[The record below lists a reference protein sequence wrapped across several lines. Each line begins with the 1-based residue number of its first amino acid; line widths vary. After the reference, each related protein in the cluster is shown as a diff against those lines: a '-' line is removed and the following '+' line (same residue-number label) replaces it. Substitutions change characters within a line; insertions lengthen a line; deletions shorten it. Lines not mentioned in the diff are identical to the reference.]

1 MTGYRAFS
9 YQFVKTFPVISKG
22 FEIETEMS
30 IHAVMNNMHL
40 ENVVIDYR
48 DRPEG
53 SVSKLNTY
61 SDGFK
66 VLKTI
71 AKLYRVYKPLGFFG
85 IISLILFLLSAVF
98 FIPVLRVYAITGL
111 VPNFPTL
118 IVCGFTV
125 IAALQS
131 LFSGLILET
140 IRQQNRQSFEH
151 ALIQVSDRQRQLL
164 EK

>member
-1 MTGYRAFS
+1 M
-9 YQFVKTFPVISKG
+9 Q
-22 FEIETEMS
+22 
-30 IHAVMNNMHL
+30 
-40 ENVVIDYR
+40 
-48 DRPEG
+48 
-53 SVSKLNTY
+53 
-61 SDGFK
+61 
-66 VLKTI
+66 KTI

-85 IISLILFLLSAVF
+85 MISLILFLLSAVF

>member
-1 MTGYRAFS
+1 
-9 YQFVKTFPVISKG
+9 
-22 FEIETEMS
+22 
-30 IHAVMNNMHL
+30 MNNMHL

>member
-1 MTGYRAFS
+1 MAS
-9 YQFVKTFPVISKG
+9 
-22 FEIETEMS
+22 
-30 IHAVMNNMHL
+30 
-40 ENVVIDYR
+40 
-48 DRPEG
+48 
-53 SVSKLNTY
+53 
-61 SDGFK
+61 K

-125 IAALQS
+125 IAACNPCS
-131 LFSGLILET
+131 P
-140 IRQQNRQSFEH
+140 
-151 ALIQVSDRQRQLL
+151 D
-164 EK
+164 

>member
-1 MTGYRAFS
+1 M
-9 YQFVKTFPVISKG
+9 KTFPVISKG

-98 FIPVLRVYAITGL
+98 FIPVLRIYAVTGL

>member
-1 MTGYRAFS
+1 MLGKYLTVFLISMVPLVELRLAMPVAIGMDLPY
-9 YQFVKTFPVISKG
+9 FP
-22 FEIETEMS
+22 
-30 IHAVMNNMHL
+30 A
-40 ENVVIDYR
+40 
-48 DRPEG
+48 
-53 SVSKLNTY
+53 
-61 SDGFK
+61 
-66 VLKTI
+66 
-71 AKLYRVYKPLGFFG
+71 
-85 IISLILFLLSAVF
+85 
-98 FIPVLRVYAITGL
+98 
-111 VPNFPTL
+111 L

>member
-1 MTGYRAFS
+1 M
-9 YQFVKTFPVISKG
+9 KTFPVISKG